1 MPENNQAEMGF
12 LDHLEELR
20 WRLVRSLSAII
31 IGSII
36 SFGNIDSI
44 LNILLEPTKMTSHPI
59 NLQVLSVQGM
69 FLIKWFISLISGIII
84 SLPYLIYQL
93 WSFIAPGLF
102 ANEKKFVFPVVF
114 FGFSSFIIGVL
125 FGYVVIVP
133 FSLEFFSGI
142 GIEDVNNNFSIQY
155 YFSFLTW
162 LLLGAGL
169 IFQLPVISLI
179 LSSIGILTPS
189 FMRHYRRHSIVA
201 ILIASSFITPP
212 DPISMLIMSVPLG
225 LLYEASIGISWV
237 VNRKRMQLK

>member
-1 MPENNQAEMGF
+1 MPNNNQEEMGF

-20 WRLVRSLSAII
+20 WRLVRSLFAII

-36 SFGNIDSI
+36 SFGNIDTI
-44 LNILLEPTKMTSHPI
+44 LNVMLEPTKMTSQPI

-69 FLIKWFISLISGIII
+69 FLIKWFISLISGFIV

-125 FGYVVIVP
+125 FGYFVIVP

-212 DPISMLIMSVPLG
+212 DPVSMLIMSLPLG

-237 VNRKRMQLK
+237 VNRKRMQLN

>member
-1 MPENNQAEMGF
+1 MPKNNQAEMGF

-44 LNILLEPTKMTSHPI
+44 LNILLEPTKMTSRSI

-69 FLIKWFISLISGIII
+69 FLIKWFISLISGFII

-125 FGYVVIVP
+125 FGYLVIIP

-189 FMRHYRRHSIVA
+189 FMRHYRRHSIIA

-212 DPISMLIMSVPLG
+212 DPVSMLIMSVPLG

-237 VNRKRMQLK
+237 INRKRMQLK

>member
-1 MPENNQAEMGF
+1 MPDNNQAEMGF

-44 LNILLEPTKMTSHPI
+44 LNILLEPTKMTSQPI

-69 FLIKWFISLISGIII
+69 FLIKWFISLISGFVL

-125 FGYVVIVP
+125 FGYLVIVP

-212 DPISMLIMSVPLG
+212 DPVSMLIMSVPLG